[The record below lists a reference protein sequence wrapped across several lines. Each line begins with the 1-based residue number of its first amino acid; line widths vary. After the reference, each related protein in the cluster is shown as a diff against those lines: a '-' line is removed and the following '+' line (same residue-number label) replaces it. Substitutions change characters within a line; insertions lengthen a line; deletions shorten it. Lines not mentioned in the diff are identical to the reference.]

1 MKIVCYAVLQIHKGC
16 EWIESRCF
24 QISQKMH
31 KAVNTDVLLFKKAD
45 TDYLKHTQTQIIKHS
60 VSTGQQGIGEKGARG
75 R

>member
-1 MKIVCYAVLQIHKGC
+1 
-16 EWIESRCF
+16 
-24 QISQKMH
+24 MH